1 MTISDEDLRGLS
13 AVEREA
19 LLAIEDG
26 DEDVARELGGSAH
39 AEDTPAPAAPAATL
53 DDDRDE
59 DDPEPAPA
67 AASPKPADEPAD
79 APSPAPA
86 EPAAPAESEPAPRPQ
101 LSTPHDAAEQRKA
114 LRLERNTALQEL
126 LNGEIE
132 PEAFYEID
140 AKAQD
145 KLDALV
151 RAEASDH
158 ARAQVLYDAMIGEYT
173 KEMRAVHKNLSDAGL
188 DVKEVGEEFHRLVH
202 VFAREA
208 DLRGLSDA
216 PGNLAASKAALAD
229 ATEYLLRRHGKTPA
243 AAPAPVPAPAP
254 AKPARQ
260 PKPVDRSTFPPT
272 LANVPTAADATI
284 SSEFAHLE
292 GLDDSTL
299 ERALARLTPE
309 QQERYLP

>member
-114 LRLERNTALQEL
+114 LRLERNTALQQL

-140 AKAQD
+140 GNAQD

-158 ARAQVLYDAMIGEYT
+158 ARTQAANDLMMGDYT
-173 KEMRAVHKNLSDAGL
+173 KEVRVAHKALSDAGL
-188 DVKEVGEEFHRLVH
+188 DAQGVGAEFDRVVRL
-202 VFAREA
+202 FAQEA
-208 DLRGLSDA
+208 VTRGLTDA
-216 PGNLAASKAALAD
+216 PGNLAASKVALAE
-229 ATEYLLRRHGKTPA
+229 ATEYLLRRHGKTP
-243 AAPAPVPAPAP
+243 VPAPAP
-254 AKPARQ
+254 APAVATAKPARQ

-272 LANVPTAADATI
+272 LANVPTAADASIT
-284 SSEFAHLE
+284 SEFAHLDGLE
-292 GLDDSTL
+292 GSSL
-299 ERALARLTPE
+299 ERALARLTPD
-309 QQERYLP
+309 QQERYLG